1 MAKSSFSRFAVLW
14 LGLLVA
20 ACGGRGGPVPYS
32 VSDFGAPDGTELSV
46 STAYRIGPTDTIG
59 VNVFGVPEYSGDY
72 VVDDTGRIQLPL
84 VGDVPLVGMTSSEA
98 AASLTKLLAQSY
110 LKSPVVQI
118 VIKSPTSRRV
128 TVDGAVGAP
137 GLYAIS
143 GQSTLLQII
152 AQAKG
157 TTDSANPRRTVI
169 FRTINGKR
177 MAAAFDLKDIRRGV
191 ENDPAIFANDIV
203 VVDGSEVK
211 KNLTTVLQTVPL
223 LGLFRPF

>member
-1 MAKSSFSRFAVLW
+1 MMKFWFRSFAT
-14 LGLLVA
+14 LGCALLMT

-32 VSDFGAPDGTELSV
+32 VNNFGVPDAPELSV
-46 STAYRIGPTDTIG
+46 SSAYRIGPTDTIG

-72 VVDDTGRIQLPL
+72 VVDDSGRIQLPL
-84 VGDVPLVGMTSSEA
+84 VGDMPVAGLTSTEA
-98 AASLTKLLAQSY
+98 AASVTKLLAQSY
-110 LKSPVVQI
+110 LKSPAVQ
-118 VIKSPTSRRV
+118 VLIKSPTSRRV

-137 GLYAIS
+137 GVYPVA
-143 GQSTLLQII
+143 GQTTLLQII
-152 AQAKG
+152 ALAKG

-169 FRTINGKR
+169 FRTIDGKR

-191 ENDPAIFANDIV
+191 ENDPAVFANDIV